1 MSHAIRRV
9 FAERIGL
16 RNIALIIALLPCML
30 MIVRAVDAASYLL
43 FRIEIFAV
51 NLHLEV

>member
-16 RNIALIIALLPCML
+16 RHVALIALLPCML
-30 MIVRAVDAASYLL
+30 MIVWAVDAASHLL